1 MLQVKLLEM
10 PLTELEDSINA
21 ELDDN
26 PALESEN
33 PDDMLNENVAN
44 DDSPT
49 DDEYDNSSDEDA
61 YEAESEKEERKD
73 ELDQALESIGKDDQM
88 PDYNTDRYN
97 NQDSA
102 DYEEMVYGDTT
113 SF

>member
-1 MLQVKLLEM
+1 MAQKLIQTQAQKLQQLQRLSAQQMLQVKLLEM

-44 DDSPT
+44 DDSPA

-61 YEAESEKEERKD
+61 YEADLKREERRTGPGT
-73 ELDQALESIGKDDQM
+73 GKHRKRR
-88 PDYNTDRYN
+88 PD
-97 NQDSA
+97 A
-102 DYEEMVYGDTT
+102 
-113 SF
+113 

>member
-44 DDSPT
+44 DDSPA
-49 DDEYDNSSDEDA
+49 DDEYDNRTMRMPTRLNLKKKQEKTNWTRRWKA
-61 YEAESEKEERKD
+61 SEKMTRC
-73 ELDQALESIGKDDQM
+73 LITIQ
-88 PDYNTDRYN
+88 T
-97 NQDSA
+97 
-102 DYEEMVYGDTT
+102 DTT
-113 SF
+113 TRTAPTTKK